1 MEANTVYR
9 GHPQDPRS
17 QDLEEEGFP
26 VEAHCLR
33 PWDHQGGCRVRSN
46 PNFSAEG
53 LRNCSSNSP
62 LTWRVYSLAP
72 YEKRIIELLR
82 NSKDKR
88 ARRLAKKRVRLPP

>member
-33 PWDHQGGCRVRSN
+33 P
-46 PNFSAEG
+46 
-53 LRNCSSNSP
+53 
-62 LTWRVYSLAP
+62 
-72 YEKRIIELLR
+72 
-82 NSKDKR
+82 
-88 ARRLAKKRVRLPP
+88 